1 VRCAFCQPTKLSAA
15 WSVSPTATK
24 RKGMRFAVEWS
35 TSPLPP
41 KNKQNCEVEM
51 LIPPEALLWVFKHAS
66 DFLSCNLLVVYI
78 PFASPKEVQRD
89 IQSALHA
96 WSHT

>member
-1 VRCAFCQPTKLSAA
+1 
-15 WSVSPTATK
+15 
-24 RKGMRFAVEWS
+24 MRFAVEWS

-89 IQSALHA
+89 VQSALHA